1 MGGIVCCDFMIFQK
15 AWSKPKIDKDHVK
28 TLMAETFDRR
38 RKEFTRS
45 DDGLGVTIVRRMMQE
60 FPPLQDFEFVSL
72 INSYSFALLCC
83 LQPLSVW
90 HSGLF
95 LDGTRRYGVP
105 APFLPKICFFFVFN
119 VLSKVKI
126 CAVQKSRRRKHLV

>member
-95 LDGTRRYGVP
+95 FGRYAPVRRTGTFFTENMFFS
-105 APFLPKICFFFVFN
+105 FLMCCPK
-119 VLSKVKI
+119 
-126 CAVQKSRRRKHLV
+126 

>member
-95 LDGTRRYGVP
+95 FGRYALVRRTGT
-105 APFLPKICFFFVFN
+105 FFTENMFFFSF
-119 VLSKVKI
+119 LMCCPK
-126 CAVQKSRRRKHLV
+126 